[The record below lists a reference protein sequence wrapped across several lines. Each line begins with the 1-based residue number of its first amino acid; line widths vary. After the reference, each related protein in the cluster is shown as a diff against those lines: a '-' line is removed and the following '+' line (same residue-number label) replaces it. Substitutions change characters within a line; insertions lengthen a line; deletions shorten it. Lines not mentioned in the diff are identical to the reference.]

1 MSEEHPEDEAYMKP
15 DGHRYERPDTMR
27 ERAPKTIAY
36 AVLGLLVV
44 LIAIL
49 IALGKVNIVPGA

>member
-1 MSEEHPEDEAYMKP
+1 MSEEHPEDEPYMRA

-36 AVLGLLVV
+36 AALAILVV
-44 LIAIL
+44 VIALLIAT
-49 IALGKVNIVPGA
+49 GKVSIVPGT